1 MHHVF
6 LVPGFFGFAN
16 LGNIVYFAHVR
27 EALVRQ
33 LAQRGLEAVVHA
45 VPTDPTASLPT
56 RARKLLDAIEGAGV
70 GQPDDIHLVG
80 HSTGGLDARLLV
92 SPGVAL
98 PDTTSAEPLA
108 RRVRTVVTVATPHRG
123 TAVASFFNS
132 MFGQQLLGLLS
143 VATIYTLRYGPLP
156 LSILLRLG
164 ALFARL
170 DDHFGY
176 RNNVVDQ
183 LFDELLTDFTPDRRQ
198 AVEDL
203 LTQMRADS
211 SLMGQLTPE
220 GAVLLNALAI
230 DRRTTRYAS
239 VVCATRP
246 PGLRSAVSV
255 GLDPYAQAT
264 HALYLALNRITART
278 HGASLDA
285 FTQAERPVLWQQL
298 GFEPDDA
305 ANDGIVPLASQPWGE
320 VIHAAGADHLDVIG
334 HFAGETLEPPHR
346 DWFASGSGFVRSDFD
361 ALWSA
366 VAEYVVRGQG

>member
-16 LGNIVYFAHVR
+16 LGNLVYFAHVR
-27 EALVRQ
+27 EALVTR
-33 LAQRGLEAVVHA
+33 LGHRGLQVAVHA
-45 VPTDPTASLPT
+45 VPTDPTASLPA
-56 RARKLLDAIEGAGV
+56 RARKLLDAIETAGV
-70 GQPDDIHLVG
+70 GQQDDVHLVG
-80 HSTGGLDARLLV
+80 HSTGGLDARLLA

-132 MFGQQLLGLLS
+132 LLGQQLLGLLS
-143 VATIYTLRYGPLP
+143 VATIYTLRHGPLP

-170 DDHFGY
+170 DDHFGF
-176 RNNVVDQ
+176 RNTVVDH
-183 LFDELLTDFTPDRRQ
+183 LFDELLRDFTPERRQ

-203 LTQMRADS
+203 LSQMRQDS
-211 SLMGQLTPE
+211 SLLGQLTPE

-230 DRRTTRYAS
+230 DRRGTRYAS

-246 PGLRSAVSV
+246 PGLRSLVGV
-255 GLDPYAQAT
+255 GLNPYAQAT
-264 HALYLALNRITART
+264 HALYLAVYRITART
-278 HGASLDA
+278 PGASLA
-285 FTQAERPVLWQQL
+285 SFPTAQRASFIEQL
-298 GFEPDDA
+298 GFAPDDT

-320 VIHAAGADHLDVIG
+320 VIHAANADHLDVIG
-334 HFAGETLEPPHR
+334 HFAGEALDPPHR
-346 DWFASGSGFVRSDFD
+346 DWFASGSSFRRSDFD
-361 ALWSA
+361 ALWND
-366 VAEYVVRGQG
+366 VADFLAR